1 MLYKLGALFLL
12 AAVAAQLACA
22 QTTNFSG
29 RVIDAQSHRGI
40 ANLEIKLRPP
50 SNSSAPVLVGNTG
63 QNGAFRFSN
72 VQVGRYLV
80 EVSQGPYLLYRAEV
94 DLSKTHQLDITVQR
108 R

>member
-1 MLYKLGALFLL
+1 MLHKLAALFLL
-12 AAVAAQLACA
+12 AVVAAQLVCA

-29 RVIDAQSHRGI
+29 RVIDAQSHQGI

-50 SNSSAPVLVGNTG
+50 SNSSAPVMVGNTD

-72 VQVGRYLV
+72 VQIGRYLV
-80 EVSQGPYLLYRAEV
+80 EVSQGPYLLYRAEI
-94 DLSKTHQLDITVQR
+94 DLSKTDHLDITVQR